1 MTHICFLKC
10 KKRHKRRIKEK
21 VMDYVPE
28 DLVIVSCENGHE
40 HQMHSDTEVE
50 EVVCFFCGE
59 KVCKVE
65 ND

>member
-1 MTHICFLKC
+1 
-10 KKRHKRRIKEK
+10 
-21 VMDYVPE
+21 MDYVPE

-50 EVVCFFCGE
+50 EIVCFFCGE
-59 KVCKVE
+59 KVFKVE